1 MRKQTKPMNVA
12 NDRNEYCD
20 HSSHGLGESSF
31 RFSVIRVDENRGLP
45 RRLQISSLVQL
56 WTLILVLAG
65 YSFWGSV

>member
-31 RFSVIRVDENRGLP
+31 RFLVIRVDENRGLP